1 MESPSFWAPAS
12 LVQPLS
18 KLFLLLFDVPAKK
31 SSRLMRFFIFVLMFT
46 RKYFH
51 FKSENW
57 VQTERLRMRKMEFLK
72 PENSSKHSAITLMFA
87 ALHLRRSLLEN
98 YKAWLS
104 PSAWSLWLA
113 ATCICN
119 CLLWKGAAAFNF
131 STEIKCSLAWLNRIS
146 LEWRPPN
153 CISRIFERTQRKIDT
168 QRIESI
174 FRLQF
179 SRKTL
184 LNAKYVAKLFG
195 KI

>member
-18 KLFLLLFDVPAKK
+18 ELFLLLFDVPAKKK

-46 RKYFH
+46 KKYFH
-51 FKSENW
+51 FESETW
-57 VQTERLRMRKMEFLK
+57 VQIERAYIREKWNF
-72 PENSSKHSAITLMFA
+72 SSQKILQRTAITLMFA
-87 ALHLRRSLLEN
+87 LYLRRSLLEN
-98 YKAWLS
+98 YRAWLS
-104 PSAWSLWLA
+104 PSAWSLGLA

-119 CLLWKGAAAFNF
+119 CLLWKGAAALNF

-168 QRIESI
+168 QRIGSI

-179 SRKTL
+179 SMKTL